1 MLLRGCFL
9 KNTPYAIGVV
19 IYVGNESKIMMN
31 AKKPPSKISNMMK
44 KMNVML
50 YTVFLFQLAIIITFA
65 SLGVSWMSKNSS
77 YHIYL
82 HIHDEKVSFGKFV

>member
-1 MLLRGCFL
+1 
-9 KNTPYAIGVV
+9 
-19 IYVGNESKIMMN
+19 
-31 AKKPPSKISNMMK
+31 
-44 KMNVML
+44 VML

-77 YHIYL
+77 SHIYL